1 MPRAT
6 ATAIPRRWSRSPRS
20 VLRTVGAMGHN
31 GRMADADE
39 QLDAIAAELYALPP
53 AEFTA
58 ARNARAGL
66 AAPALAKRLKA
77 LRKPTV
83 SAWAVNLLARDGQLA
98 DAVELSAAL
107 REAQDDLDA
116 AELSRLGRQ
125 RRQLV
130 AALAKQAVGLA
141 EEASGTLSTAARD
154 DVEKTINAAVMDA
167 SAAAAVLTGRLVKP
181 LEAGD
186 IEPAALADAVGGSLP
201 GAVAAP
207 PRDDLAERRARKAAE
222 KAAREAERLANE
234 AERELARV
242 DARRAK
248 AQERVDHVRERID
261 DLRRDLAALEADERA
276 AVEKLDAVEVERSAA
291 AVKSRDAAEAS
302 ERAQRVLDDA

>member
-1 MPRAT
+1 MRGMDDLGT
-6 ATAIPRRWSRSPRS
+6 R
-20 VLRTVGAMGHN
+20 GAGS
-31 GRMADADE
+31 GGAAVDPAPE
-39 QLDAIAAELYALPP
+39 AELDAIATELYALPP

-58 ARNARAGL
+58 ARNAKAGL
-66 AAPALAKRLKA
+66 AAPALAKQLKA

-130 AALAKQAVGLA
+130 AALAKQAVDLA
-141 EEASGTLSTAARD
+141 ESAGGTLSAAARD

-167 SAAAAVLTGRLVKP
+167 AAAAAVLTARLVKP
-181 LEAGD
+181 LAAGD
-186 IEPAALADAVGGSLP
+186 IEPAALADAVGGSVP
-201 GAVAAP
+201 GVVVP
-207 PRDDLAERRARKAAE
+207 RPRDDLAERRARRAAE

-234 AERELARV
+234 AERALARV
-242 DARRAK
+242 DERRAK

-261 DLRRDLAALEADERA
+261 DLRRDLAALEKDEQI
-276 AVEKLDAVEVERSAA
+276 AVDKLGVVERERSEAA
-291 AVKSRDAAEAS
+291 ATARDAAKQS
-302 ERAQRVLDDA
+302 ERAQAALDES

>member
-1 MPRAT
+1 MDAAAT
-6 ATAIPRRWSRSPRS
+6 GD
-20 VLRTVGAMGHN
+20 VEL
-31 GRMADADE
+31 DE
-39 QLDAIAAELYALPP
+39 IAAELYALPP
-53 AEFTA
+53 ADFTA
-58 ARNARAGL
+58 ARNARA
-66 AAPALAKRLKA
+66 AASDPTLAKRVKT
-77 LRKPTV
+77 LRKPSV
-83 SAWAVNLLARDGQLA
+83 AAWAVNLLARDGQLA

-116 AELSRLGRQ
+116 AELSRLGAQ

-141 EEASGTLSTAARD
+141 SDAGVTLSPAARD
-154 DVEKTINAAVMDA
+154 ETEKTINAAVMDA
-167 SAAAAVLTGRLVKP
+167 AAAAAVLTARLVTT

-186 IEPAALADAVGGSLP
+186 IDPATLAEAVGGSLP
-201 GAVAAP
+201 GAVEQA

-222 KAAREAERLANE
+222 KAAREAERVANE

-261 DLRRDLAALEADERA
+261 DLRRDLAALEADAAAAEQKLETAEREHADA
-276 AVEKLDAVEVERSAA
+276 AARARSA
-291 AVKSRDAAEAS
+291 VQES
-302 ERAQRVLDDA
+302 ERARRALDDD

>member
-1 MPRAT
+1 MAT
-6 ATAIPRRWSRSPRS
+6 
-20 VLRTVGAMGHN
+20 
-31 GRMADADE
+31 DE
-39 QLDAIAAELYALPP
+39 VDAIAAELYALPP

-130 AALAKQAVGLA
+130 AALAKQAVELVEQAGA
-141 EEASGTLSTAARD
+141 AVSAAARE

-167 SAAAAVLTGRLVKP
+167 AAAAAVMTGRLVRP

-186 IEPAALADAVGGSLP
+186 VDPAALADAVGGSVP
-201 GAVAAP
+201 GVMTPP
-207 PRDDLAERRARKAAE
+207 PRDDLADGRARKAAE
-222 KAAREAERLANE
+222 KAAREAGRLAGE

-276 AVEKLDAVEVERSAA
+276 AVDRLDAVERDRADAA
-291 AVKSRDAAEAS
+291 AKSRDAAQAA
-302 ERAQRVLDDA
+302 ERARRALDDA